1 MKRPARAVALSLFL
15 FFSLVMAQW
24 AAAAN
29 CVSSLSYSS
38 KTVDYQEHEI
48 SVTVYASSDCFWPPS
63 GYPSWIKPCSV

>member
-1 MKRPARAVALSLFL
+1 MKWPARAVALSLFL

-38 KTVDYQEHEI
+38 KTVDYTKQRI